1 MGIVTLVGFASSL
14 CKLGS
19 QWPRLISY
27 IISNISFNNVLT
39 QSSTSRHIC
48 LLRYLVA
55 DDDVVYPNRACQEN
69 TEKECSTTQ
78 FNF

>member
-27 IISNISFNNVLT
+27 IISNILFNNVLT
-39 QSSTSRHIC
+39 QFSSSHHLC
-48 LLRYLVA
+48 LLRYF
-55 DDDVVYPNRACQEN
+55 VVDNDAVYHIRVRQEIK
-69 TEKECSTTQ
+69 EKEC
-78 FNF
+78 